1 MYVCR
6 RREKEKKE
14 KKKEKKKGKE
24 NEIKRQK
31 EYKCV
36 CVCVCVCAREERNLR
51 QDCGEKEIPGGF
63 FPSCL
68 GRRAAAGWLSGPSYQ
83 GNSTEHTE

>member
-1 MYVCR
+1 MCVG
-6 RREKEKKE
+6 EE
-14 KKKEKKKGKE
+14 KKKRRRRRKRKRKERKTRLKGRK
-24 NEIKRQK
+24 NIS
-31 EYKCV
+31 V
-36 CVCVCVCAREERNLR
+36 CVRAREERNLR